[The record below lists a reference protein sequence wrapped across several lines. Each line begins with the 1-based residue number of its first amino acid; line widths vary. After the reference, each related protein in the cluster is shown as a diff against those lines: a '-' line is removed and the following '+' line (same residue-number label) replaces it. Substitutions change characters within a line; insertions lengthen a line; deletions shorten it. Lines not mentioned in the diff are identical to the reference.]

1 MRDYILI
8 TDATSDLSKDIINK
22 NNITVIPMEYE
33 IDQINYEYYPSCKNL
48 SINQFYNKIKE
59 GVMATTS
66 QINVTTYEKYF
77 ENAILNDKNII
88 YIAFSSALSGSIQS
102 AHIAKNNLSEKY
114 SNFQIEIIDSFAA
127 SAGEGLLVYT
137 AAKLQ
142 QNGSSFNE
150 LVEWLNENR
159 HHLCHWFTV
168 DDLFHLHRGG
178 RVSAA
183 SAIIGSTIGIKPIL
197 HVDNE
202 GRLIPV
208 NKVRG
213 RKKSLVALVEQM
225 EKTCVAPESQTI
237 FIGHSNSY
245 EDAAF
250 VKNLILDKFTVN
262 DIIILDIGAIVGSHT
277 GCATIALFYF
287 GTEK

>member
-8 TDATSDLSKDIINK
+8 TDATSDLSRDIVNK
-22 NNITVIPMEYE
+22 NTIIVIPMEYE
-33 IDQINYEYYPSCKNL
+33 IEQTSYEYYPSCKDL
-48 SINQFYNKIKE
+48 SVNQFYNKIKE
-59 GVMATTS
+59 GAIATTS

-77 ENAILNDKNII
+77 ENALFDNKDII
-88 YIAFSSALSGSIQS
+88 YVAFSSALSGSIQS
-102 AHIAKNNLSEKY
+102 AHIAKNNLLEKY
-114 SNFQIEIIDSFAA
+114 PQSRIEIIDSFAA

-137 AAKLQ
+137 AAKLRQ
-142 QNGSSFNE
+142 EGKSFNE

-208 NKVRG
+208 SKVRG

-225 EKTCVAPESQTI
+225 EKTCISPELQTI

-245 EDAAF
+245 EDAEF
-250 VKNLILDKFTVN
+250 VKNLIIDRFNVQ
-262 DIIILDIGAIVGSHT
+262 DIIILDIGTIIGSHT
-277 GCATIALFYF
+277 GCGTIALFYF